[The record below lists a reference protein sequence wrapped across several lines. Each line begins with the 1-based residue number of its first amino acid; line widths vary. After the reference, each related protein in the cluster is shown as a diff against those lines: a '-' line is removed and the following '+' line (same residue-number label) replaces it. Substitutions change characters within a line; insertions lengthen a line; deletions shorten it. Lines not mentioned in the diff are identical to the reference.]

1 MNLHALNLRR
11 TGQFPDLLLDYLD
24 QSPALSSYY
33 TTFPSVEQA
42 SSQIALRKSF
52 DTQRRETLVEVLKE
66 QYAGLPQP
74 PAIEQLLEPT
84 TFTVTTGHQLSIFT
98 GPLFVI
104 YKIVTTIALARKLQE
119 AYPDYTFVPVYWMA
133 SEDHDFEEIA
143 SFRFKGQKYTWQTEA
158 KGAVGRLDPR
168 SLADV
173 LAQLPEKLPLFENA
187 YLGHSTLADA
197 VRHYMHELFGEH
209 GLVCLDAD
217 DARLKR
223 HFLPVMQVELF
234 GESATK
240 TVEEHTASLQAMG
253 YQTPISA
260 REINLFYLTDSLRER
275 IVKQDNVYEVLNS
288 PQRFSEEELRSQT
301 ESNPERFSPNVVL
314 RPLYQETI
322 LPNLAYVGGPSE
334 LPYWLQLKG
343 VFEQHSVP
351 FPMLLPRN
359 FALYVPTATRKRI
372 EKLGLD
378 YGELFTNRTTL
389 RKQFVA
395 RLTAHRL
402 TMDTE
407 KAEYASLFDALVERI
422 AAIDPTLVASA
433 KAEQAKLYNRFDTLE
448 KRLQKAEERKYST
461 QLTQLDTVLD
471 VLFPNGTPQERSTN
485 FLEYYLE
492 NRLFIAQLLETLDPL
507 DFRFMILEA

>member
-1 MNLHALNLRR
+1 L
-11 TGQFPDLLLDYLD
+11 
-24 QSPALSSYY
+24 
-33 TTFPSVEQA
+33 
-42 SSQIALRKSF
+42 I
-52 DTQRRETLVEVLKE
+52 
-66 QYAGLPQP
+66 
-74 PAIEQLLEPT
+74 
-84 TFTVTTGHQLSIFT
+84 
-98 GPLFVI
+98 
-104 YKIVTTIALARKLQE
+104 
-119 AYPDYTFVPVYWMA
+119 
-133 SEDHDFEEIA
+133 
-143 SFRFKGQKYTWQTEA
+143 
-158 KGAVGRLDPR
+158 
-168 SLADV
+168 
-173 LAQLPEKLPLFENA
+173 
-187 YLGHSTLADA
+187 
-197 VRHYMHELFGEH
+197 
-209 GLVCLDAD
+209 CLDAD

-223 HFLPVMQVELF
+223 HFLPVMQAELF
-234 GESATK
+234 GESAAK
-240 TVEEHTASLQAMG
+240 TVEEHTAALQAMG

-260 REINLFYLTDSLRER
+260 REINLFYLTDTLRER
-275 IVKQDNVYEVLNS
+275 IVKQGDVYEVLNS
-288 PQRFSEEELRSQT
+288 PLRFSEAEFRSET

-343 VFEQHSVP
+343 VFEQYGVP

-378 YGELFTNRTTL
+378 YEELFTNRTTL
-389 RKQFVA
+389 RKQYVA

-407 KAEYASLFDALVERI
+407 KVQYAALFDTLVERI

-433 KAEQAKLYNRFDTLE
+433 KAEQAKLYNRFDALE

-461 QLTQLDTVLD
+461 QLTQLDTVLE

-485 FLEYYLE
+485 FLEYYLD